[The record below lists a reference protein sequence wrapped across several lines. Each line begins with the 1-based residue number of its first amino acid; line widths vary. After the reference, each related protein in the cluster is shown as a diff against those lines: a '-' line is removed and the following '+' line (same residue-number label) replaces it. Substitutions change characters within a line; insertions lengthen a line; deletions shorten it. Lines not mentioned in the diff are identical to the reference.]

1 MFFFQIW
8 SWRTFLTKRITKK
21 SKFLLN
27 MLQALSV
34 TICSDTVLLF
44 EPRMSHPALRVT
56 RMKNWFSIE
65 RFLLIFLSIFNQIH
79 EKSIFFT
86 FFTFFIFFS
95 KNVKKFVRIFDLAI
109 TYRRTRD
116 PRQINHSKKLFPN
129 INSNRNL
136 SGWSLIKNW
145 HFKRKSINMLQAL
158 WMQTFLTPYYSS
170 SREWDILSYESLR

>member
-1 MFFFQIW
+1 MQIYC
-8 SWRTFLTKRITKK
+8 
-21 SKFLLN
+21 KFWWK
-27 MLQALSV
+27 
-34 TICSDTVLLF
+34 I
-44 EPRMSHPALRVT
+44 
-56 RMKNWFSIE
+56 K
-65 RFLLIFLSIFNQIH
+65 IFN
-79 EKSIFFT
+79 FFI

-116 PRQINHSKKLFPN
+116 PRQINHSEKLSPN

-145 HFKRKSINMLQAL
+145 HFKRKNINMLQAL

-170 SREWDILSYESLR
+170 SRGWAILLYESLEWKIYLALNDFCWFILAFSIRFMKNQIFFIFFTFFIFFIFFGKCGKGCPHF